1 MNLAVFTT
9 FLGQAGQVIEEK
21 VIEKG
26 IGDFAAEYSSKWDG
40 GGEGGLFLAGAV
52 RWLVETYT
60 VPDWVPLSSV
70 INGTLGAET
79 FPELG
84 GLLITIGMVFG
95 FVNIFA
101 IGAVWSERKVSA
113 HMQCRLGPME
123 VGPHGLLQTVADG
136 LKLLTK
142 EDIIPRL
149 ADKTLFA
156 IAPAVVFAGV
166 LMRFVPLPFGDKL
179 IASDLDM
186 GLFFIAA
193 VGAVE
198 VLGVIM
204 AGWASNNK
212 WSLFATIRTATQ
224 MVSYEIP
231 IGIAFVTVIL
241 CCGSFSL
248 VDVVNQQGGSL
259 TDIAGDQHNG
269 WAWHWNLFR
278 NPFMLILA
286 ITYFIASLAE
296 CKRAPFDLPEA
307 ESELVSGFHTEYTGM
322 RFALFFLAEYAAMYL
337 VAAVAVVLFLGGWWS
352 GIYWV
357 DEIGMGTDTWLAS
370 WLDGVLGPTLTAVL
384 GVLIKVK
391 VFLTKAFILVFI
403 QMWVRWTLP
412 RVRLDQ
418 MMYVCWKVLLP
429 ASLVCLIGSCLWEL
443 ATGGASV
450 FGFGIVVK

>member
-1 MNLAVFTT
+1 MNLFSFTT
-9 FLGQAGQVIEEK
+9 FFAQAGKDLKDLGEYA
-21 VIEKG
+21 G
-26 IGDFAAEYSSKWDG
+26 EYSTRWDSG
-40 GGEGGLFLAGAV
+40 AYEGGLFFAGLIK
-52 RWLVETYT
+52 WLLSTKEVNSEIPFAGT
-60 VPDWVPLSSV
+60 VNGLMTSLSADGS
-70 INGTLGAET
+70 I

-84 GLLITIGMVFG
+84 ALLITIGVVFG
-95 FVNIFA
+95 FVNVFA

-136 LKLLTK
+136 LKLLTQ

-149 ADKTLFA
+149 ADKPLFA
-156 IAPAVVFAGV
+156 LAPAIVFAGV

-179 IASDLDM
+179 IASDLDL
-186 GLFFIAA
+186 GLFFVAA

-212 WSLFATIRTATQ
+212 WSLFGTIRTATQ

-248 VDVVNQQGGSL
+248 MEIVNQQGGSL
-259 TDIAGDQHNG
+259 VDNHDGYTYQG
-269 WAWHWNLFR
+269 WIWHWHLFR
-278 NPFMLILA
+278 NPFMPILA
-286 ITYFIASLAE
+286 IVYFIASLAE

-307 ESELVSGFHTEYTGM
+307 ESELVSGFHTEYTGL

-337 VAAVAVVLFLGGWWS
+337 VAAVAVVIFLGGWWS
-352 GIYWV
+352 GIYPL
-357 DEIGMGTDTWLAS
+357 DALGMGPDATVYTKT
-370 WLDGVLGPTLTAVL
+370 LGLLIKL
-384 GVLIKVK
+384 GV
-391 VFLTKAFILVFI
+391 FLSKAFALVFV
-403 QMWVRWTLP
+403 QMWIRWTLP
-412 RVRLDQ
+412 RIRLDQ

-429 ASLVCLIGSCLWEL
+429 ISLACFVGSCLWEL
-443 ATGGASV
+443 ASGGASV
-450 FGFGIVVK
+450 FGFGIVVE

>member
-1 MNLAVFTT
+1 MNLFAFTT
-9 FLGQAGQVIEEK
+9 IFAQAG
-21 VIEKG
+21 KG
-26 IGDFAAEYSSKWDG
+26 LGEFAGDYSSKWDAG
-40 GGEGGLFLAGAV
+40 TYDGGLVFAGIIK
-52 RWLVETYT
+52 WLVATWG
-60 VPDWVPLSSV
+60 VPEWVPLSS
-70 INGTLGAET
+70 ILNGVLEASV
-79 FPELG
+79 FPEIG
-84 GLLITIGMVFG
+84 ALLITIGLVFG

-123 VGPHGLLQTVADG
+123 VGPHGILQTVADG
-136 LKLLTK
+136 LKLLAK

-149 ADKTLFA
+149 ADKPLFVL
-156 IAPAVVFAGV
+156 APAIVFAGV
-166 LMRFVPLPFGDKL
+166 LMRFVPLPFGDQL
-179 IASDLDM
+179 IASDLDL

-204 AGWASNNK
+204 AGWSSNNK
-212 WSLFATIRTATQ
+212 WSLFGTIRTATQ

-248 VDVVNQQGGSL
+248 MEIVNQQGGSL
-259 TDIAGDQHNG
+259 NGSDGDVYDG
-269 WAWHWNLFR
+269 WIWHWNLFR
-278 NPFMLILA
+278 NPFMLVLS

-296 CKRAPFDLPEA
+296 CKRSPFDLPEA

-337 VAAVAVVLFLGGWWS
+337 VAAVAVVIFLGGWWS
-352 GIYWV
+352 GIYY
-357 DEIGMGTDTWLAS
+357 
-370 WLDGVLGPTLTAVL
+370 LDVLGLAPEASTLTKVL
-384 GVLIKVK
+384 GLLIKVG
-391 VFLTKAFILVFI
+391 VFLSKAFALVFV

-412 RVRLDQ
+412 RIRLDQ

-429 ASLVCLIGSCLWEL
+429 ISLVCLIGSCLWEL
-443 ATGGASV
+443 ASGGASV
-450 FGFGIVVK
+450 FGFGIVVE

>member
-26 IGDFAAEYSSKWDG
+26 VVDFAADYSTKWDG

-179 IASDLDM
+179 IASDLDL

-248 VDVVNQQGGSL
+248 VDVVNLQGGTL
-259 TDIAGDQHNG
+259 TDIAGEEHNG

-286 ITYFIASLAE
+286 IIYFIASLAE

>member
-1 MNLAVFTT
+1 MNLPIIST
-9 FLGQAGQVIEEK
+9 FLAQAGQAVD
-21 VIEKG
+21 KG
-26 IGDFAAEYSSKWDG
+26 LVDLAKEYSTKWDG
-40 GGEGGLFLAGAV
+40 AASGEGGLFFTGV
-52 RWLVETYT
+52 IRWLVESYA
-60 VPDWVPLSSV
+60 VPDWIPLSGLV
-70 INGTLGAET
+70 NGVLSAEL

-84 GLLITIGMVFG
+84 ALLITIGLVFG

-156 IAPAVVFAGV
+156 LAPAVVFAGV

-179 IASDLDM
+179 IASDLDL

-212 WSLFATIRTATQ
+212 WSLFGTIRTATQ

-248 VDVVNQQGGSL
+248 VDVVNLQGGSL
-259 TDIAGDQHNG
+259 TDMDGEQHNG
-269 WAWHWNLFR
+269 WAWHWNIFR

-337 VAAVAVVLFLGGWWS
+337 VAAVAVVLFIGGWWS

-370 WLDGVLGPTLTAVL
+370 WLDGVLGPTLTAIL

-403 QMWVRWTLP
+403 QMWIRWTLP
-412 RVRLDQ
+412 RIRLDQ

-429 ASLVCLIGSCLWEL
+429 VSLVCLVGSCLWEL
-443 ATGGASV
+443 LFKGASF
-450 FGFGIVVK
+450 FGFGIVVQ

>member
-1 MNLAVFTT
+1 MNLFAFTT
-9 FLGQAGQVIEEK
+9 IFAQAG
-21 VIEKG
+21 KG
-26 IGDFAAEYSSKWDG
+26 LGEFAGDYSSKWDAG
-40 GGEGGLFLAGAV
+40 TYDGGLVFAGIIK
-52 RWLVETYT
+52 WLVATWG
-60 VPDWVPLSSV
+60 VPEWVPLSS
-70 INGTLGAET
+70 ILNGVLEASV
-79 FPELG
+79 FPEIG
-84 GLLITIGMVFG
+84 ALLITIGLVFG

-123 VGPHGLLQTVADG
+123 VGPHGILQTVADG
-136 LKLLTK
+136 LKLLAK

-149 ADKTLFA
+149 ADKPLFVL
-156 IAPAVVFAGV
+156 APAIVFAGV
-166 LMRFVPLPFGDKL
+166 LMRFVPLPFGDQL
-179 IASDLDM
+179 IASDLDL

-204 AGWASNNK
+204 AGWSSNNK
-212 WSLFATIRTATQ
+212 WSLFGTIRTATQ

-248 VDVVNQQGGSL
+248 MEIVNQQGGSL
-259 TDIAGDQHNG
+259 NG
-269 WAWHWNLFR
+269 SDGYVYGGWIWHWNLFR
-278 NPFMLILA
+278 NPFMLVLS

-296 CKRAPFDLPEA
+296 CKRSPFDLPEA

-337 VAAVAVVLFLGGWWS
+337 VAAVAVVIFLGGWWS
-352 GIYWV
+352 GIYY
-357 DEIGMGTDTWLAS
+357 
-370 WLDGVLGPTLTAVL
+370 LDVLGLDPEAPTLTKVL
-384 GVLIKVK
+384 GLLIKVG
-391 VFLTKAFILVFI
+391 VFLSKAFALVFV

-412 RVRLDQ
+412 RIRLDQ

-429 ASLVCLIGSCLWEL
+429 ISLVCLIGSCLWEL
-443 ATGGASV
+443 ASGGASV
-450 FGFGIVVK
+450 FGFGIVVE

>member
-1 MNLAVFTT
+1 MNLFVFTN
-9 FLGQAGQVIEEK
+9 FFAQAGKDLKNLGEYA
-21 VIEKG
+21 G
-26 IGDFAAEYSSKWDG
+26 EYSTKWDSG
-40 GGEGGLFLAGAV
+40 AYEGGLFFAGLIK
-52 RWLVETYT
+52 WLFSTNEVSSALPFAGT
-60 VPDWVPLSSV
+60 V
-70 INGTLGAET
+70 NGLMTSLVADGSI

-84 GLLITIGMVFG
+84 GLLITIGVVFG
-95 FVNIFA
+95 FVNVFA

-149 ADKTLFA
+149 ADKPLFA
-156 IAPAVVFAGV
+156 LAPAIVFAGV

-179 IASDLDM
+179 IASDLDL

-248 VDVVNQQGGSL
+248 MEIVNLQGGSL
-259 TDIAGDQHNG
+259 VASDGYGYQG
-269 WAWHWNLFR
+269 WIWHWNLFR
-278 NPFMLILA
+278 NPFMPILA
-286 ITYFIASLAE
+286 IVYFIASLAE

-337 VAAVAVVLFLGGWWS
+337 VAAVAVVIFLGGWWS
-352 GIYWV
+352 GIYPL
-357 DEIGMGTDTWLAS
+357 DALGMGPDATILTKT
-370 WLDGVLGPTLTAVL
+370 LGLL
-384 GVLIKVK
+384 VK
-391 VFLTKAFILVFI
+391 VGVFLSKAFALVFV
-403 QMWVRWTLP
+403 QMWIRWTLP
-412 RVRLDQ
+412 RIRLDQ

-429 ASLVCLIGSCLWEL
+429 ISLVCFVGSCLWEL
-443 ATGGASV
+443 VSGGASV
-450 FGFGIVVK
+450 FGFGIVVE

>member
-1 MNLAVFTT
+1 MNLFAFTT
-9 FLGQAGQVIEEK
+9 IFAQAG
-21 VIEKG
+21 KG
-26 IGDFAAEYSSKWDG
+26 LGELAGDYSSKWDAG
-40 GGEGGLFLAGAV
+40 TYDGGLVFAGIIK
-52 RWLVETYT
+52 WLVATWG
-60 VPDWVPLSSV
+60 VPEWVPLSS
-70 INGTLGAET
+70 ILNGVLEAPV
-79 FPELG
+79 FPEIG
-84 GLLITIGMVFG
+84 ALLITIGLVFG

-123 VGPHGLLQTVADG
+123 VGPHGILQTVADG
-136 LKLLTK
+136 LKLLAK

-149 ADKTLFA
+149 ADKPRFVL
-156 IAPAVVFAGV
+156 APAIVFAGV
-166 LMRFVPLPFGDKL
+166 LMRFVPLPFGDQL
-179 IASDLDM
+179 IASDLDL

-204 AGWASNNK
+204 AGWSSNKK
-212 WSLFATIRTATQ
+212 WSLFGTIRTATQ

-248 VDVVNQQGGSL
+248 MEIVNQQGGDLIVSAS
-259 TDIAGDQHNG
+259 DGYEYDG
-269 WAWHWNLFR
+269 WIWHWNLFR
-278 NPFMLILA
+278 NPFMLVLS

-296 CKRAPFDLPEA
+296 CKRSPFDLPEA

-337 VAAVAVVLFLGGWWS
+337 VAAVAVVIFLGGWWS
-352 GIYWV
+352 GIYY
-357 DEIGMGTDTWLAS
+357 
-370 WLDGVLGPTLTAVL
+370 LDVLGLDPEAPTLTKTL
-384 GVLIKVK
+384 GLLIKVG
-391 VFLTKAFILVFI
+391 VFLSKAFALVFV

-412 RVRLDQ
+412 RIRLDQ

-429 ASLVCLIGSCLWEL
+429 ISLVCLIGSCLWEL
-443 ATGGASV
+443 ASGGASV
-450 FGFGIVVK
+450 FGFGIVVE

>member
-1 MNLAVFTT
+1 MNLFVFTN
-9 FLGQAGQVIEEK
+9 FFAQAGKDLKNLGEYA
-21 VIEKG
+21 G
-26 IGDFAAEYSSKWDG
+26 EYSTKWDSG
-40 GGEGGLFLAGAV
+40 AYEGGLFFAGLIKWLFSTNEVSSALPFAGTVNGLMTSLAADG
-52 RWLVETYT
+52 
-60 VPDWVPLSSV
+60 S
-70 INGTLGAET
+70 I

-84 GLLITIGMVFG
+84 GLLITIGVVFG
-95 FVNIFA
+95 FVNVFA

-149 ADKTLFA
+149 ADKPLFA
-156 IAPAVVFAGV
+156 LAPAIVFAGV

-179 IASDLDM
+179 IASDLDL

-204 AGWASNNK
+204 AGWSSNNK
-212 WSLFATIRTATQ
+212 WSLFGTIRTATQ

-231 IGIAFVTVIL
+231 IGLAFITVII
-241 CCGSFSL
+241 CSGSFSL
-248 VDVVNQQGGSL
+248 MEIVNQQGGSL
-259 TDIAGDQHNG
+259 VASDGYGYQG
-269 WAWHWNLFR
+269 WIWHWNLFR
-278 NPFMLILA
+278 NPFMPILA
-286 ITYFIASLAE
+286 IVYFIASLAE

-337 VAAVAVVLFLGGWWS
+337 VAAVAVVIFLGGWWS
-352 GIYWV
+352 GIYPL
-357 DEIGMGTDTWLAS
+357 DALGMGPDATILTKT
-370 WLDGVLGPTLTAVL
+370 LGLL
-384 GVLIKVK
+384 VK
-391 VFLTKAFILVFI
+391 VGVFLSKAFALVFV
-403 QMWVRWTLP
+403 QMWIRWTLP
-412 RVRLDQ
+412 RIRLDQ

-429 ASLVCLIGSCLWEL
+429 ISLVCFVGSCLWEL
-443 ATGGASV
+443 VSGGASV
-450 FGFGIVVK
+450 FGFGIVVE

>member
-1 MNLAVFTT
+1 MNLCFFTS
-9 FLGQAGQVIEEK
+9 FFAQAGN
-21 VIEKG
+21 G
-26 IGDFAAEYSSKWDG
+26 LGEYAGTYSAKWDAG
-40 GGEGGLFLAGAV
+40 AYEGGLFFAGLLKWLLLATEVPASVPLAGTLNGVLGSLAP
-52 RWLVETYT
+52 LVS
-60 VPDWVPLSSV
+60 DGS
-70 INGTLGAET
+70 I

-84 GLLITIGMVFG
+84 ALLITIGVVFG
-95 FVNIFA
+95 FVNVFA

-149 ADKTLFA
+149 ADKPLFA
-156 IAPAVVFAGV
+156 LAPAIVFAGV

-179 IASDLDM
+179 IASDLDL
-186 GLFFIAA
+186 GLFFVAA

-212 WSLFATIRTATQ
+212 WSLFGTIRTATQ

-248 VDVVNQQGGSL
+248 MEIVNQQGGSL
-259 TDIAGDQHNG
+259 AATDGYPYQG
-269 WAWHWNLFR
+269 WIWHWHLFR
-278 NPFMLILA
+278 NPFMPILA
-286 ITYFIASLAE
+286 IVYFIASLAE

-337 VAAVAVVLFLGGWWS
+337 VAAVAVVIFLGGWWS
-352 GIYWV
+352 GIYPL
-357 DEIGMGTDTWLAS
+357 DALGMGPDATIYTKT
-370 WLDGVLGPTLTAVL
+370 LGLLIKL
-384 GVLIKVK
+384 GV
-391 VFLTKAFILVFI
+391 FLSKAFALVFV
-403 QMWVRWTLP
+403 QMWIRWTLP
-412 RVRLDQ
+412 RIRLDQ

-429 ASLVCLIGSCLWEL
+429 ISLVCFVGSCLWEL
-443 ATGGASV
+443 ASGGASV
-450 FGFGIVVK
+450 FGFGIVVE